1 MEFKRSLEKELKKV
15 GEDLQHAGF
24 VELTILNKK
33 LDLIKELL
41 KYY

>member
-1 MEFKRSLEKELKKV
+1 MEFKRALEKELKNV
-15 GEDLQHAGF
+15 SDDLQHAGII
-24 VELTILNKK
+24 ELTTMNKK